1 MADKTVIVETPPEEA
16 PSAIVAADV
25 EAARA
30 NLSATA
36 ATEAAAGAMALAE
49 VQAARV
55 IDAASSEISSYE
67 ERLNECA
74 SQIEQHGGQLKTH
87 REETAAQL
95 ASLSTQLS
103 SILQKL
109 EKTPEPSPSP
119 APNPGEPL
127 VAEALPAEP
136 EPAARRK
143 AHRWI

>member
-25 EAARA
+25 E
-30 NLSATA
+30 
-36 ATEAAAGAMALAE
+36 
-49 VQAARV
+49 AARV

-119 APNPGEPL
+119 GQNPEEPP
-127 VAEALPAEP
+127 VAEAPQPEP
-136 EPAARRK
+136 EAPARRK